1 MSALPSL
8 PDDDPHGILKFWF
21 EEVSPEEQF
30 SAPPELD
37 ALCRERYLDLWE
49 QARRG
54 GCDGWRSAASPCLA
68 LIVLLDQLPRN
79 MFRGDPRSF
88 ASDARALAVAKGA
101 IERGFDMATGFP
113 RRRFFYMPLMH
124 SESLADQEQCVGR
137 ILMSGDGPDGL
148 MHARAHRLVIR
159 RFGRFPYRNAALGRA
174 TTQAEQAFLD
184 AGGYR
189 AAMAE
194 VAG

>member
-1 MSALPSL
+1 MTALPPI
-8 PDDDPHGILKFWF
+8 PDDDPHGILRFWF

-30 SAPPELD
+30 NATPELD

-49 QARRG
+49 EARHG
-54 GCDGWRSAASPCLA
+54 ACDGWRTAASPCLA

-79 MFRGDPRSF
+79 MFRNDARAF
-88 ASDARALAVAKGA
+88 ASDARARAVAKVA
-101 IERGFDMATGFP
+101 IERGFDMATDFP
-113 RRRFFYMPLMH
+113 KRRFFYLPLMH
-124 SESLADQEQCVGR
+124 SESLADQEHCIGR
-137 ILMSGDGPDGL
+137 TLLSGDGPDGL
-148 MHARAHRLVIR
+148 LHARAHRLVIR
-159 RFGRFPYRNAALGRA
+159 RFGRFPYRNAALGR
-174 TTQAEQAFLD
+174 TTTPAEQAFLD